1 MTRTTL
7 SGVIL
12 LLVALPGFS
21 QEPAC
26 KDEYARG
33 QREMGAYA
41 EMVGILEGVVYGYS
55 LELRE
60 PEVCL
65 PLEAKPRVKAIADA
79 MMSES
84 FRKDPVLMDDVPT
97 RAEAHQF
104 LKRFFPCSGSG
115 LPQLG
120 K

>member
-1 MTRTTL
+1 MTRTIL
-7 SGVIL
+7 CGVIL

-21 QEPAC
+21 QESAC
-26 KDEYARG
+26 KGEYERG

-41 EMVGILEGVVYGYS
+41 EMAGIMEGVIYGYS

-65 PLEAKPRVKAIADA
+65 PIEAKSRVKAIADA

-104 LKRFFPCSGSG
+104 LKRFFPCGGSG
-115 LPQLG
+115 LRQLG
-120 K
+120 N